1 MRGRYARR
9 CWTALASGLLFCV
22 FTAHGALAATPT
34 FDPLDEA
41 QTLPAA
47 TKSGGDLSLGLLANT
62 GNTRSS
68 TLTARGALDQ
78 HSTQYDNR
86 ADLLY
91 VDSHAQGE
99 LADRKFSIADKLKY
113 EVGRHNYA
121 FGLAHYDHDEVAAI
135 RNRYSIASGFGRH
148 FLRSEAHQLD
158 LDLGVGWSSGQA
170 QDEDDFEGNVIGVV
184 GAVYT
189 HPFNAQ
195 SQFRQTM
202 QTEFSSQNVYVAS
215 VSTLRLKVSKRWFV
229 SLDYELRHN
238 RKAAAGLEHTD
249 EIRSANIGFDFG
261 KVPKALNPSPELD
274 ELPGDSSVG
283 GKKR

>member
-1 MRGRYARR
+1 MHGRVAKR
-9 CWTALASGLLFCV
+9 CKRALASGLMFFIFIARDV
-22 FTAHGALAATPT
+22 FAADPT

-41 QTLPAA
+41 QTLPSA
-47 TKSGGDLSLGLLANT
+47 TKSGADLSLGLLANT

-78 HSTQYDNR
+78 HTAQYDNR

-113 EVGRHNYA
+113 ELGKHHYA
-121 FGLAHYDHDEVAAI
+121 FGLAHYDHDQVAAI
-135 RNRYSIASGFGRH
+135 RKRYSIAAGAGRH
-148 FLRSEAHQLD
+148 LLHDARDQFD
-158 LDLGVGWSSGQA
+158 LDLGLGWSSGQA
-170 QDEDDFEGNVIGVV
+170 QDEDDFDGRMIGVI
-184 GAVYT
+184 GAVYA

-195 SQFRQTM
+195 SQFRQTV
-202 QTEFSSQNVYVAS
+202 QTEFSSHDLYLAS

-261 KVPKALNPSPELD
+261 KPPKQLSPSPEME
-274 ELPGDSSVG
+274 ELSGDSAVG
-283 GKKR
+283 GRK